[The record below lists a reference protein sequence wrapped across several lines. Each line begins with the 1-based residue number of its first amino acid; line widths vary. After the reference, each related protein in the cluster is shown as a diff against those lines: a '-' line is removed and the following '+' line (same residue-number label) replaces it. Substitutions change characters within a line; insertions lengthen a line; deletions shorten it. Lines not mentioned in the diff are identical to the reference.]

1 MVIYKFKG
9 LTSPFLRVEAARFTL
24 IVILSTLSVG
34 VVKAQQTSP
43 RSSEDIYNAVF
54 SSNFNSPDSLSNW
67 INRLNQDDN
76 QIKFKSVHVY
86 YLILSNQLDSAGAL
100 LNQITPIFD
109 KNPKSFAKVDHAR
122 LYFVWARYARKAYDE
137 KLCEAYSLKAYEF
150 FIAANDELMAA
161 ASLQILGG
169 LMVQLGNLPKALD
182 YTSKALRLKKE
193 NATEFIHFQ
202 KELGTIAIIYDLM
215 GLYDKALQYYKEI
228 LTLTPKE
235 DPGSFLTTLN
245 NIGVLYE
252 NLEQLD
258 SAYYYFDLLEK
269 SADNDPGGIKQMAI
283 FGKAR
288 VLNLRG
294 DYNAAHKLLSQVSKR
309 DDRQINYWRAKN
321 YLDMGELNKAL
332 LLAKR
337 EYYEELNSTN
347 RRDVLIK
354 LLDLLSTA
362 YTIKKQYDSALFFK
376 KNQYIIADSLFR
388 KDAQRK
394 LSNLYIEIETMD
406 KQIEIDRLNAEKEV
420 NALRNRNLR
429 IVIIFGLIAALMTIV
444 AGVLFY
450 RNRMKKQLLNNAA
463 LNFTIEQKSRDLHH
477 QALRM
482 IQINNHLGEIED
494 QLRKLKKESSESPQE
509 IQRLLASISLNKNLE
524 KEWENFSDYFSLVHE
539 GFSEI
544 IESKFPNLSI
554 NEKRLIVLVRM
565 NLTNREVASLLNIEI
580 SSVKM
585 AKYRLKRKLDL
596 AEDQDLAQFL
606 QSLQIDSNSGKPIKE
621 KVFLN
626 SLSLL

>member
-1 MVIYKFKG
+1 MVIQKLKA
-9 LTSPFLRVEAARFTL
+9 LSSLFLRAEAASFTL
-24 IVILSTLSVG
+24 ILVISTLSFG
-34 VVKAQQTSP
+34 LVKAQPTSP
-43 RSSEDIYNAVF
+43 RSSEDIYNTVF
-54 SSNFNSPDSLSNW
+54 SSNFNSPDSLSKW
-67 INRLNQDDN
+67 ITRLNQDDN
-76 QIKFKSVHVY
+76 QIKFKSVLVY
-86 YLILSNQLDSAGAL
+86 YLISSNQLDSARKI
-100 LNQITPIFD
+100 LNQITPVFEKD
-109 KNPKSFAKVDHAR
+109 SKSFAKVDYAR
-122 LYFVWARYARKAYDE
+122 LYFTWARYARRVYDE
-137 KLCEAYSLKAYEF
+137 KLCERYSLKAYNF
-150 FIAANDELMAA
+150 FIEADDKLMAGA
-161 ASLQILGG
+161 TLQNLGG

-215 GLYDKALQYYKEI
+215 GLYDKSLYYYKEI
-228 LTLTPKE
+228 LRFTPKE
-235 DPGSFLTTLN
+235 DPENFFFTLN

-269 SADNDPGGIKQMAI
+269 SAENDSGEMSQIAL

-288 VLNLRG
+288 ILNLRG
-294 DYNAAHKLLSQVSKR
+294 EFDAADRLLNKVSKQ
-309 DDRQINYWRAKN
+309 DDRLLNYWRAKN
-321 YLDMGELNKAL
+321 YLDMGDLNKAL

-337 EYYEELNSTN
+337 EYNEELNSTN

-354 LLDLLSTA
+354 LLDLLSNA

-388 KDAQRK
+388 KDTQRK

-420 NALRNRNLR
+420 SILKNRNLR
-429 IVIIFGLIAALMTIV
+429 IVIIFGSIATLMTIV
-444 AGVLFY
+444 AGVFFY
-450 RNRMKKQLLNNAA
+450 RNRMKKQLLHNAA

-482 IQINNHLGEIED
+482 IQINNHLGEIEE
-494 QLRKLKKESSESPQE
+494 QLRKLKKEGSESPHE
-509 IQRLLASISLNKNLE
+509 IQRLLTSISLNKNLE

-554 NEKRLIVLVRM
+554 SEKRLIVLVRM
-565 NLTNREVASLLNIEI
+565 NLTNKEVASLLNIEI

-585 AKYRLKRKLDL
+585 AKYRLKRKLNLDEDHDL
-596 AEDQDLAQFL
+596 ALFL
-606 QSLQIDSNSGKPIKE
+606 QNLYADEKSVRTAKE
-621 KVFLN
+621 KV
-626 SLSLL
+626 S